1 MRDMKHVEFVEAC
14 SDNALNKETG
24 AGAGA
29 NAASDVEMAFIPTTP
44 LSELI
49 WTPQEGLSLKYTDYS
64 KAENKAPFLWK
75 EEPFNTI
82 ICTSYCNNGGGFSTS
97 EDSSKHS
104 THDSHKN
111 VDAVTFLD
119 SHTRPSHSLI
129 GSSRRMPQQNSSK
142 YPM

>member
-1 MRDMKHVEFVEAC
+1 MKDMKHVEFVEPC
-14 SDNALNKETG
+14 CDNALNKETG
-24 AGAGA
+24 AGA
-29 NAASDVEMAFIPTTP
+29 NAASGAEMAFVTTTP

-82 ICTSYCNNGGGFSTS
+82 ISTSYCNNGGEFSTS
-97 EDSSKHS
+97 EDSTKHS

-111 VDAVTFLD
+111 ADAVTLLD
-119 SHTRPSHSLI
+119 SHTLPLA
-129 GSSRRMPQQNSSK
+129 SSKRMPQQNSSK
-142 YPM
+142 YPMYFVLN